1 MSDYYQ
7 GFYTYK
13 VVLLG
18 DSAVGKTSLAT
29 QFVSKTYS
37 KFQDSTIGAAFLSK
51 QVEVDGRQI
60 RFEIWD
66 TAGQE
71 RYRSLAPMYYR
82 NAKVALV
89 VFDITNKRSF
99 EGAKSWVSELMN
111 NLGGNY
117 KIVILGNKVDLEDR
131 RQVQKEDIDLYI
143 YQNGFDYYET
153 TATDFENV
161 DSMFKKVAENLDPE
175 DGMYKF
181 NNLDIQTQP
190 SKLKKCC
197 SFF

>member
-1 MSDYYQ
+1 MSGYNQ

-18 DSAVGKTSLAT
+18 ETAVGKTSLAT
-29 QFVSKTYS
+29 QFVNKTYS
-37 KFQDSTIGAAFLSK
+37 RFQDSTIGAAFLSK

-89 VFDITNKRSF
+89 VFDITNRASF
-99 EGAKSWVSELMN
+99 EGAKSWVFELMN
-111 NLGGNY
+111 NLGGSS
-117 KIVILGNKVDLEDR
+117 KIIMLGNKVDLEDK
-131 RQVQKEDIDLYI
+131 RQVKKEDIDLYI
-143 YQNGFDYYET
+143 YQNGFEYYET
-153 TATDFENV
+153 TATNFENV
-161 DSMFKKVAENLDPE
+161 ETMFKKVAGNLDLE
-175 DGMYKF
+175 DGIYKSS
-181 NNLDIQTQP
+181 NLDIQTQP
-190 SKLKKCC
+190 VKVKKCWP
-197 SFF
+197 FF